1 MKLNELRAIVRKIT
15 YKPGHTIDLQAQ
27 FGGEVLLLLSF
38 PVMDAH
44 TGKMTKV
51 GTKKMLAEKLW
62 QRMTKDEALCWIF
75 DEVVGL
81 ERHEVCEWLR
91 YDKQPVVEPHP
102 EEKREQRLSSFI
114 KSLKSFWPVRHL

>member
-1 MKLNELRAIVRKIT
+1 MTLDELRSIVRKIT
-15 YKPGHTIDLQAQ
+15 YKPGHTIDLQ
-27 FGGEVLLLLSF
+27 FNLEGEAVMLLLSF

-51 GTKKMLAEKLW
+51 ATQKLLDEHLW
-62 QRMTKDEALCWIF
+62 GRMNKDQALLWIF

-102 EEKREQRLSSFI
+102 E
-114 KSLKSFWPVRHL
+114 LKEE